1 MDLETD
7 VTYFIAMF
15 VFSVKLCLIFIN
27 GQTKMII
34 LDNDSEGVLHKISLG
49 FFVEV
54 LLQHKHEITQFF
66 ISQFHI

>member
-27 GQTKMII
+27 RQTKMII
-34 LDNDSEGVLHKISLG
+34 LDNDSEVYCIKYLW
-49 FFVEV
+49 FFLVEV
-54 LLQHKHEITQFF
+54 LLQHKHEITQFL